1 MDLDFSKDWNLP
13 VIMSL
18 TRFIPEI
25 SASKVAALIGLNQYQ
40 SPHEVMY
47 DLLNKY
53 EPIKAKIAAIQT
65 KERRIPTSKLKYA
78 VLTTPAIKNIVN
90 TGIKVCV
97 GLKDITEALKDVE
110 RQARVVVNLRHSD
123 LPIEFREVLISEVCG
138 EVRKKRGLNNE
149 NAILNT
155 YETDNNVKVED
166 RNTKT
171 FRKEYDNYKLIGRT
185 DGYVAEHKRI
195 VDSKA
200 RTRWWPEV
208 PMYDEIQL
216 RVYMELSG
224 CLETE
229 LIESF
234 PDGRVR
240 NTKYL
245 NSPEKWGAIETE
257 IKDAVKKMNKAVE
270 NEDSLRELV
279 YANTIIV

>member
-1 MDLDFSKDWNLP
+1 MDLDFSKDLNLP

-40 SPHEVMY
+40 SHHEVMY
-47 DLLNKY
+47 DLLIKY
-53 EPIKAKIAAIQT
+53 EPIKAKILAIQAS
-65 KERRIPTSKLKYA
+65 ERRIPISKLKYA
-78 VLTTPAIKNIVN
+78 VLGTPAIKNIVN
-90 TGIKVCV
+90 TGIKICV
-97 GLKDITEALKDVE
+97 GLTDISDVLKDVE

-123 LPIEFREVLISEVCG
+123 LPIEFREVLVSEVCG

-149 NAILNT
+149 NTILNT
-155 YETDNNVKVED
+155 YETDNNVKVEE

-240 NTKYL
+240 TTKYL

-257 IKDAVKKMNKAVE
+257 IKDAVKKMNIMIE
-270 NEDSLRELV
+270 NEDALKKLV

>member
-1 MDLDFSKDWNLP
+1 
-13 VIMSL
+13 MSIA
-18 TRFIPEI
+18 RFIPEI
-25 SASKVAALIGLNQYQ
+25 SASKVAALIGLNKYQ

-47 DLLNKY
+47 DLVSKY

-65 KERRIPTSKLKYA
+65 NEHRVPATKLKYA
-78 VLTTPAIKNIVN
+78 VLATPAIKNIVS
-90 TGIKVCV
+90 TGINVCV
-97 GLKDITEALKDVE
+97 GLTDITDALKDVE
-110 RQARVVVNLRHSD
+110 RQARVVVNLRHSE
-123 LPIEFREVLISEVCG
+123 LPVEFRELLVSEVCG
-138 EVRKKRGLNNE
+138 EVRKKRGLNTE

-155 YETDNNVKVED
+155 YETDNNVKVEE

-171 FRKEYDNYKLIGRT
+171 FRKSYDDYKLIGRT

-224 CLETE
+224 CEETE

-240 NTKYL
+240 TTKYL

-257 IKDAVKKMNKAVE
+257 IKDAVKKMNHMIE

>member
-1 MDLDFSKDWNLP
+1 MDLDFLKDWNSST
-13 VIMSL
+13 MS
-18 TRFIPEI
+18 TFIPEI
-25 SASKVAALIGLNQYQ
+25 SASKVAALIGLNKYQ

-53 EPIKAKIAAIQT
+53 EPTKAKITSIQIN
-65 KERRIPTSKLKYA
+65 ERRIPTTKVKYT
-78 VLTTPAIKNIVN
+78 VLATPAIKNIVN
-90 TGIKVCV
+90 IGIKVCT
-97 GLKDITEALKDVE
+97 GLTDITEALKDIE
-110 RQARVVVNLRHSD
+110 RQARVVVNLRHSE
-123 LPIEFREVLISEVCG
+123 LPAEFREVLVSEVCG
-138 EVRKKRGLNNE
+138 EVRKKRGLNTE
-149 NAILNT
+149 NTILNT
-155 YETDNNVKVED
+155 YETDNNVKVEE

-171 FRKEYDNYKLIGRT
+171 FRKDYTDYKLIGRT

-224 CLETE
+224 CEETE

-240 NTKYL
+240 TTKYL
-245 NSPEKWGAIETE
+245 NSPEKWEAIETE
-257 IKDAVKKMNKAVE
+257 IKDAVKKMNTMIE
-270 NEDSLRELV
+270 NDDALRKLV
-279 YANTIIV
+279 YANTIVV

>member
-1 MDLDFSKDWNLP
+1 
-13 VIMSL
+13 MSI

-25 SASKVAALIGLNQYQ
+25 SASKVAALIGLHNYQ

-47 DLLNKY
+47 DLLSKY

-65 KERRIPTSKLKYA
+65 GERRIPTSKLKYA
-78 VLTTPAIKNIVN
+78 VLGTPAIKNIVN
-90 TGIKVCV
+90 IGIKVCA
-97 GLKDITEALKDVE
+97 GLTDITEVLKDVE
-110 RQARVVVNLRHSD
+110 RQARVVVNLRHSE
-123 LPIEFREVLISEVCG
+123 LPAEFREVLVSEVCG

-155 YETDNNVKVED
+155 YETDNNVKVEE

-171 FRKEYDNYKLIGRT
+171 FRKSYDDYKLIGRT

-240 NTKYL
+240 TTKYL
-245 NSPEKWGAIETE
+245 NSSEKWGAIETE
-257 IKDAVKKMNKAVE
+257 IKQAVKKMNNAIE
-270 NEDSLRELV
+270 NENSLRELV
-279 YANTIIV
+279 YANTIVV

>member
-1 MDLDFSKDWNLP
+1 
-13 VIMSL
+13 MSL

-25 SASKVAALIGLNQYQ
+25 SASKVAALIGLNKYQ

-53 EPIKAKIAAIQT
+53 EPIKAKIAAIQS
-65 KERRIPTSKLKYA
+65 KERRIPTTKLKYA
-78 VLTTPAIKNIVN
+78 VLATPAIKNIVS
-90 TGIKVCV
+90 TGISVCV
-97 GLKDITEALKDVE
+97 GLTDITEALKDVE
-110 RQARVVVNLRHSD
+110 RQARVVINLRHSE
-123 LPIEFREVLISEVCG
+123 LPSEFREVLVTEVCG
-138 EVRKKRGLNNE
+138 EVRKKRGLNTE

-155 YETDNNVKVED
+155 YETDNNVKVEE

-171 FRKEYDNYKLIGRT
+171 FRKDYTDYKLIGRT

-240 NTKYL
+240 TTKYL
-245 NSPEKWGAIETE
+245 NSSEKWGAIETE
-257 IKDAVKKMNKAVE
+257 IKDAVKKMNTMIE
-270 NEDSLRELV
+270 NEEALRKLV
-279 YANTIIV
+279 YANTIIVQ

>member
-1 MDLDFSKDWNLP
+1 
-13 VIMSL
+13 MS
-18 TRFIPEI
+18 TFIPEI
-25 SASKVAALIGLNQYQ
+25 SASKVAALIGLNKYQ

-53 EPIKAKIAAIQT
+53 EPTKIKIAAIQS
-65 KERRIPTSKLKYA
+65 KEHRVPTIKLKYA
-78 VLTTPAIKNIVN
+78 VLATPSIKDVVN
-90 TGIKVCV
+90 TGIKICV
-97 GLKDITEALKDVE
+97 GLTDITEVLKDVE
-110 RQARVVVNLRHSD
+110 RQARVVINLRHSD
-123 LPIEFREVLISEVCG
+123 LPTEFREVLVSEVCG
-138 EVRKKRGLNNE
+138 EVRKKRGINTE

-155 YETDNNVKVED
+155 YETDNNVKVEE

-171 FRKEYDNYKLIGRT
+171 FRKEYDDYKLIGRT

-224 CLETE
+224 CSETE

-240 NTKYL
+240 TTKYL
-245 NSPEKWGAIETE
+245 NNPEKWDAIQTE
-257 IKDAVKKMNKAVE
+257 IKDAVKKMNKMVE
-270 NEDSLRELV
+270 NEEALRELV

>member
-1 MDLDFSKDWNLP
+1 
-13 VIMSL
+13 MSV

-25 SASKVAALIGLNQYQ
+25 SASKVAALIGLNKYQ
-40 SPHEVMY
+40 QPSEVMY

-53 EPIKAKIAAIQT
+53 EPAKIKIAEIQS
-65 KERRIPTSKLKYA
+65 KERRIPTTKLKYA
-78 VLTTPAIKNIVN
+78 VLGTPSIKNVVN

-97 GLKDITEALKDVE
+97 GLTDITEVLKDVE
-110 RQARVVVNLRHSD
+110 RQARVVINLRHSD
-123 LPIEFREVLISEVCG
+123 LPADFREVLVGEVCG

-155 YETDNNVKVED
+155 YETDNNVKVEE

-171 FRKEYDNYKLIGRT
+171 FRKEYDDYKLIGRT

-245 NSPEKWGAIETE
+245 NSPEKWDAIQTE
-257 IKDAVKKMNKAVE
+257 IKDAVKKMNKMVE

-279 YANTIIV
+279 YANTIVV

>member
-1 MDLDFSKDWNLP
+1 
-13 VIMSL
+13 MSIS
-18 TRFIPEI
+18 RFIPEI
-25 SASKVAALIGLNQYQ
+25 SASKVAALIGLNKYQ

-47 DLLNKY
+47 DLLSKY

-65 KERRIPTSKLKYA
+65 SEHRVPASKLKYA
-78 VLTTPAIKNIVN
+78 VLATPAIKNIVN

-97 GLKDITEALKDVE
+97 GLTDITEALKDVE

-123 LPIEFREVLISEVCG
+123 LPDEFRELLVSEVCG
-138 EVRKKRGLNNE
+138 EVRKKRGLNTE

-155 YETDNNVKVED
+155 YETDNNVKVEQ

-171 FRKEYDNYKLIGRT
+171 FRKAYDDYKLIGRT

-224 CLETE
+224 CEETE

-240 NTKYL
+240 TTKYL

-257 IKDAVKKMNKAVE
+257 IKDAVKKMNHMVE
-270 NEDSLRELV
+270 NEESLRELV
-279 YANTIIV
+279 YANTVIV

>member
-1 MDLDFSKDWNLP
+1 MDLDFSKDWKSST
-13 VIMSL
+13 MS
-18 TRFIPEI
+18 TFIPEI
-25 SASKVAALIGLNQYQ
+25 SASKVAALIGLNKYQ

-53 EPIKAKIAAIQT
+53 EPTKIKIAAIQIS
-65 KERRIPTSKLKYA
+65 ERRIPTSKLKYA
-78 VLTTPAIKNIVN
+78 VLATPAIKSIVN
-90 TGIKVCV
+90 IGIKVCA
-97 GLKDITEALKDVE
+97 GLTDITEALKDIE
-110 RQARVVVNLRHSD
+110 RQARVVVNLRHSE
-123 LPIEFREVLISEVCG
+123 LPAEFREVLVSEVCG

-149 NAILNT
+149 NIILDT
-155 YETDNNVKVED
+155 YETDNNVKVEQ

-171 FRKEYDNYKLIGRT
+171 FRKDYSDYKLIGRT

-224 CLETE
+224 CDETE

-257 IKDAVKKMNKAVE
+257 IKDAVKKMNKMVE

-279 YANTIIV
+279 YANTIVV

>member
-1 MDLDFSKDWNLP
+1 MDLDFSKDWNSST
-13 VIMSL
+13 MS
-18 TRFIPEI
+18 TFIPEI

-40 SPHEVMY
+40 SHHEVMY
-47 DLLNKY
+47 DLLSKY
-53 EPIKAKIAAIQT
+53 EPIKAKIQSIQIN
-65 KERRIPTSKLKYA
+65 ERRIPTSKLKYA
-78 VLTTPAIKNIVN
+78 VLATPAVKNIVN
-90 TGIKVCV
+90 TGIKICV
-97 GLKDITEALKDVE
+97 GLTDITDVLKDVE
-110 RQARVVVNLRHSD
+110 RQARVVVNLRHSE
-123 LPIEFREVLISEVCG
+123 LPAEFREVLVSEVCG

-155 YETDNNVKVED
+155 YETDNNVKVEE

-171 FRKEYDNYKLIGRT
+171 FRKDYSDYKLIGRT

-224 CLETE
+224 CEETE

-240 NTKYL
+240 TTKYL

-257 IKDAVKKMNKAVE
+257 IKDAVKKMNIMIE
-270 NEDSLRELV
+270 NEDALRKLV
-279 YANTIIV
+279 YANTIVV

>member
-1 MDLDFSKDWNLP
+1 MDLDFPKNLNSST
-13 VIMSL
+13 MS
-18 TRFIPEI
+18 TFIPEI
-25 SASKVAALIGLNQYQ
+25 SASKVAALIGLNKYQ

-47 DLLNKY
+47 DLVSKY
-53 EPIKAKIAAIQT
+53 EPAKIKIAAIQT
-65 KERRIPTSKLKYA
+65 SEHRIPTSKLKYA
-78 VLTTPAIKNIVN
+78 VLATPAVKNIVN
-90 TGIKVCV
+90 IGIKVCA
-97 GLKDITEALKDVE
+97 GLTDITEALKDVE
-110 RQARVVVNLRHSD
+110 RQARVVVNLRHSE
-123 LPIEFREVLISEVCG
+123 LPAEFREVLVSEVCG
-138 EVRKKRGLNNE
+138 EVRKKRGLNTE
-149 NAILNT
+149 NAILDT
-155 YETDNNVKVED
+155 YETDNNVKVEE

-171 FRKEYDNYKLIGRT
+171 FRKDYSDYKLIGRT

-240 NTKYL
+240 TTKYL
-245 NSPEKWGAIETE
+245 NSPEKWEAIETE
-257 IKDAVKKMNKAVE
+257 IKDAVKKMNTMIE
-270 NEDSLRELV
+270 NDDALRKLV
-279 YANTIIV
+279 YANTIVV

>member
-1 MDLDFSKDWNLP
+1 
-13 VIMSL
+13 MSL
-18 TRFIPEI
+18 ARFIPEI
-25 SASKVAALIGLNQYQ
+25 SASKVAALIGLNKYQ

-47 DLLNKY
+47 DLVSKY
-53 EPIKAKIAAIQT
+53 EPAKIKIAAIQT
-65 KERRIPTSKLKYA
+65 SEHRIPTSKLKYA
-78 VLTTPAIKNIVN
+78 VLATPAIKNIVN
-90 TGIKVCV
+90 IGIKVCE
-97 GLKDITEALKDVE
+97 GLTDITEALKDVE
-110 RQARVVVNLRHSD
+110 RQARVVVNLRHSE
-123 LPIEFREVLISEVCG
+123 LPAEFREVLVTEVCG
-138 EVRKKRGLNNE
+138 EVRKKRGLNTE

-155 YETDNNVKVED
+155 YETDNNVKVEE

-171 FRKEYDNYKLIGRT
+171 FRKDYSDYKLIGRT

-224 CLETE
+224 CEETE

-240 NTKYL
+240 TTKYL

-257 IKDAVKKMNKAVE
+257 IKDAVKKMNTMIE
-270 NEDSLRELV
+270 NEDALRKLV

>member
-1 MDLDFSKDWNLP
+1 
-13 VIMSL
+13 MS
-18 TRFIPEI
+18 TFIPEI
-25 SASKVAALIGLNQYQ
+25 SASKVAALIGLNKYQ

-53 EPIKAKIAAIQT
+53 EPTKIKIAAIQIS
-65 KERRIPTSKLKYA
+65 ERRIPTSKLKYA
-78 VLTTPAIKNIVN
+78 VLATPAIKSIVN
-90 TGIKVCV
+90 IGIKVCA
-97 GLKDITEALKDVE
+97 GLTDITEALKDIE
-110 RQARVVVNLRHSD
+110 RQARVVVNLRHSE
-123 LPIEFREVLISEVCG
+123 LPAEFREVLVSEVCG

-149 NAILNT
+149 NIILDT
-155 YETDNNVKVED
+155 YETDNNVKVEQ

-171 FRKEYDNYKLIGRT
+171 FRKDYSDYKLIGRT

-224 CLETE
+224 CDETE

-257 IKDAVKKMNKAVE
+257 IKDAVKKMNKMVE
-270 NEDSLRELV
+270 NDDSLRELV
-279 YANTIIV
+279 YANTIVV

>member
-1 MDLDFSKDWNLP
+1 
-13 VIMSL
+13 MSIS
-18 TRFIPEI
+18 RFIPEI
-25 SASKVAALIGLNQYQ
+25 SASKVAGLIGLHNYQ

-47 DLLNKY
+47 DLVSKF
-53 EPIKAKIAAIQT
+53 EPVKAKIAAIQT
-65 KERRIPTSKLKYA
+65 IERRIPATKLKYA
-78 VLTTPAIKNIVN
+78 VLGTPAIKNIVN

-97 GLKDITEALKDVE
+97 GLTDITEVLKDVE
-110 RQARVVVNLRHSD
+110 RQARVVVNLRHSE
-123 LPIEFREVLISEVCG
+123 LPADFREVLVAEVCG
-138 EVRKKRGLNNE
+138 EVRKKRGLNTE
-149 NAILNT
+149 NTILDT
-155 YETDNNVKVED
+155 YETDNNVKVEE

-171 FRKEYDNYKLIGRT
+171 FRKTYDDYKLIGRT

-208 PMYDEIQL
+208 PLYDEIQL

-240 NTKYL
+240 TTKYL
-245 NSPEKWGAIETE
+245 NSSEKWQAIESE
-257 IKDAVKKMNKAVE
+257 IKNAVKKMNRAIE

>member
-1 MDLDFSKDWNLP
+1 MDLDFPKDWNSST
-13 VIMSL
+13 MS
-18 TRFIPEI
+18 TFIPEI
-25 SASKVAALIGLNQYQ
+25 SASKVAALIGLNKYQ

-53 EPIKAKIAAIQT
+53 EPIKAKIQTIQIN
-65 KERRIPTSKLKYA
+65 ERRIPTSKLKYA
-78 VLTTPAIKNIVN
+78 VLATPAIKNIVN
-90 TGIKVCV
+90 IGIKICV
-97 GLKDITEALKDVE
+97 GLTDITEVLKDVE
-110 RQARVVVNLRHSD
+110 RQARVVVNLRHSE
-123 LPIEFREVLISEVCG
+123 LPAEFREVLVSEVCG
-138 EVRKKRGLNNE
+138 EVRKKRGLNTE

-155 YETDNNVKVED
+155 YETDNNVKVEE

-171 FRKEYDNYKLIGRT
+171 FRKDYSDYKLIGRT

-224 CLETE
+224 CEETE

-240 NTKYL
+240 TTKYL

-257 IKDAVKKMNKAVE
+257 IKDAVKKMNIMIE
-270 NEDSLRELV
+270 NEDALRKLV
-279 YANTIIV
+279 YANTIVV

>member
-40 SPHEVMY
+40 SHHEVMY
-47 DLLNKY
+47 DLLIKY
-53 EPIKAKIAAIQT
+53 EPIKAKILAIQAS
-65 KERRIPTSKLKYA
+65 ERRIPISKLKYA
-78 VLTTPAIKNIVN
+78 VLGTPAIKNIVN
-90 TGIKVCV
+90 TGIKICV
-97 GLKDITEALKDVE
+97 GLTDISDVLKDVE

-123 LPIEFREVLISEVCG
+123 LPIEFREVLVSEVCG

-149 NAILNT
+149 NTILNT
-155 YETDNNVKVED
+155 YETDNNVKVEE

-240 NTKYL
+240 TTKYL

-257 IKDAVKKMNKAVE
+257 IKDAVKKMNIMIE
-270 NEDSLRELV
+270 NEDALKKLV

>member
-1 MDLDFSKDWNLP
+1 
-13 VIMSL
+13 MSL

-53 EPIKAKIAAIQT
+53 EPVKIKIAAIQS

-155 YETDNNVKVED
+155 YETDNNVKVEE

-171 FRKEYDNYKLIGRT
+171 FRKEYDDYKLIGRT

-279 YANTIIV
+279 YANTIVVQ

>member
-1 MDLDFSKDWNLP
+1 
-13 VIMSL
+13 MSI

-25 SASKVAALIGLNQYQ
+25 SASKVAALIGLNKYQ

-53 EPIKAKIAAIQT
+53 EPVKAKIAAIQAS
-65 KERRIPTSKLKYA
+65 ERRIPAIKLKYA
-78 VLTTPAIKNIVN
+78 VLATPAIKNIVS
-90 TGIKVCV
+90 TGINVCV
-97 GLKDITEALKDVE
+97 GLTDITEALKDVE
-110 RQARVVVNLRHSD
+110 RQARVVINLRHSE
-123 LPIEFREVLISEVCG
+123 LPAEFREVLVTEVCG
-138 EVRKKRGLNNE
+138 EVRKKRGLNTE
-149 NAILNT
+149 NTILNT

-171 FRKEYDNYKLIGRT
+171 FRKDYSDYKLIGRT

-234 PDGRVR
+234 PDGSVR
-240 NTKYL
+240 TTKYL
-245 NSPEKWGAIETE
+245 NSLEKWGAIETE
-257 IKDAVKKMNKAVE
+257 IKDAVKKMNTMIE
-270 NEDSLRELV
+270 NEEALRKLV

>member
-1 MDLDFSKDWNLP
+1 
-13 VIMSL
+13 MSIA
-18 TRFIPEI
+18 RFIPEI
-25 SASKVAALIGLNQYQ
+25 SASKVAALIGLNKYQ

-47 DLLNKY
+47 DLVSKY
-53 EPIKAKIAAIQT
+53 EPAKVKIAAIQAS
-65 KERRIPTSKLKYA
+65 ERRIPAIKLKYA
-78 VLTTPAIKNIVN
+78 VLGTPAIKNIVK
-90 TGIKVCV
+90 TGINVCV
-97 GLKDITEALKDVE
+97 GLTDITEALKDVE
-110 RQARVVVNLRHSD
+110 RQARVVINLRHSE
-123 LPIEFREVLISEVCG
+123 LPSEFREVLVSEVCG

-155 YETDNNVKVED
+155 YETDNDVKVEQ

-171 FRKEYDNYKLIGRT
+171 FRKEYSDYKLIGRT

-224 CLETE
+224 CEETE

-240 NTKYL
+240 TTKYL
-245 NSPEKWGAIETE
+245 NSPEKWDAIETE
-257 IKDAVKKMNKAVE
+257 IKDAVRKMNTMI
-270 NEDSLRELV
+270 EDEEALRKLV
-279 YANTIIV
+279 YANTIVV

>member
-1 MDLDFSKDWNLP
+1 
-13 VIMSL
+13 MSL

-40 SPHEVMY
+40 SHHEVMY
-47 DLLNKY
+47 DLLIKY
-53 EPIKAKIAAIQT
+53 EPIKAKILAIQAS
-65 KERRIPTSKLKYA
+65 ERRIPTSKLKYA
-78 VLTTPAIKNIVN
+78 VLGTPAIKNIVN
-90 TGIKVCV
+90 TGIKICV
-97 GLKDITEALKDVE
+97 GLTDISDVLKDVE

-123 LPIEFREVLISEVCG
+123 LPIEFREVLVSEVCG

-149 NAILNT
+149 NTILNT
-155 YETDNNVKVED
+155 YETDNNVKVEE

-240 NTKYL
+240 TTKYL

-257 IKDAVKKMNKAVE
+257 IKDAVKKMNIMIE
-270 NEDSLRELV
+270 YEDALKKLV

>member
-1 MDLDFSKDWNLP
+1 MDLDFPKDWNSST
-13 VIMSL
+13 MS
-18 TRFIPEI
+18 TFIPEI
-25 SASKVAALIGLNQYQ
+25 SASKVAALIGLNKYQ

-53 EPIKAKIAAIQT
+53 EPIKAKIQTIQIN
-65 KERRIPTSKLKYA
+65 ERRIPTSKLKYA
-78 VLTTPAIKNIVN
+78 VLATPAIKNIVN
-90 TGIKVCV
+90 IGIKVCV
-97 GLKDITEALKDVE
+97 GLTDITEVLKDVE
-110 RQARVVVNLRHSD
+110 RQARVVVNLRHSE
-123 LPIEFREVLISEVCG
+123 LPAEFREVLVSEVCG
-138 EVRKKRGLNNE
+138 EVRKKRGLNTE

-155 YETDNNVKVED
+155 YETDNNVKVEE

-171 FRKEYDNYKLIGRT
+171 FRKDYSDYKLIGRT

-224 CLETE
+224 CEETE

-240 NTKYL
+240 TTKYL

-257 IKDAVKKMNKAVE
+257 IKDAVKKMNIMIE
-270 NEDSLRELV
+270 NEDALRKLV
-279 YANTIIV
+279 YANTIVV

>member
-1 MDLDFSKDWNLP
+1 
-13 VIMSL
+13 MSL

-25 SASKVAALIGLNQYQ
+25 SASKVAALIGLNKYQ

-53 EPIKAKIAAIQT
+53 DPIKAKIASIQS
-65 KERRIPTSKLKYA
+65 KERRIPTTKLKYA
-78 VLTTPAIKNIVN
+78 VLATPAIKNIVS
-90 TGIKVCV
+90 TGISVCV
-97 GLKDITEALKDVE
+97 GLTDITEALKDVE
-110 RQARVVVNLRHSD
+110 RQARVVINLRHSE
-123 LPIEFREVLISEVCG
+123 LPSEFREVLVTEVCG
-138 EVRKKRGLNNE
+138 EVRKKRGLNTE
-149 NAILNT
+149 NTILNT
-155 YETDNNVKVED
+155 YETDNNVKVEE

-171 FRKEYDNYKLIGRT
+171 FRKDYTDYKLIGRT

-240 NTKYL
+240 TTKYL
-245 NSPEKWGAIETE
+245 NSSEKWGAIETE
-257 IKDAVKKMNKAVE
+257 IKDAVKKMNTMIE
-270 NEDSLRELV
+270 NEEALRKLV
-279 YANTIIV
+279 YANTIIVQ